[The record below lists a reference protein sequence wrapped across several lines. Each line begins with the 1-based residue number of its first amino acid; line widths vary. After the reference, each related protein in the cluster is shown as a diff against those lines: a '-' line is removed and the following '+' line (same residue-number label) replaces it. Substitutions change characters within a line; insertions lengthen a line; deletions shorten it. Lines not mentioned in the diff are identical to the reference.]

1 MSTVPKN
8 NGIIHAILYTIFFHV
23 SWITKCSFK
32 DINKPINSSIKKTT
46 FLISSNFVNNKNNN
60 NNNNNNFVNK
70 KRSKSIYYMIRNRK
84 YKFYNS

>member
-1 MSTVPKN
+1 MQFY
-8 NGIIHAILYTIFFHV
+8 IQFFHI